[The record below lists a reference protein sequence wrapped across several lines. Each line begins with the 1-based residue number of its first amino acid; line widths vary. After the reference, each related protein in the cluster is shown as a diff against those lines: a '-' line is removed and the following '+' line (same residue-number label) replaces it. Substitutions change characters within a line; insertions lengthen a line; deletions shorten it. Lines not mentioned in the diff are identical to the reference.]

1 MEFLRKSKAF
11 FLLVLTF
18 FLWGSIYVAGK
29 LVSDIP
35 ASVVAALRC
44 FIACFPLLV
53 MARKHFGVKIDKDD
67 IKYFIAVGALGY
79 FLTVFM
85 VQLGISYT
93 GASMAALVNAT
104 TPIGITVL
112 AVFIL
117 NERITP
123 IKVICLVLAIAGTA
137 IITFGADTHGQ
148 LVGIAAVLVAVL
160 AFSVASCYM
169 RKLTAKYPSILVTA
183 YGMVISMV
191 FYVPVSIIT
200 VIREGGI
207 HFTGSDLLV
216 LLYLGFI
223 GSGLAQ
229 YTWTTVLGLLPAST
243 CSLFYPL
250 QPLFA
255 ALLGAVILHESFKPT
270 FFIGLILISFDVV
283 LSAFEAKSA
292 STNSVKKKLS

>member
-1 MEFLRKSKAF
+1 MDMEMLKKGKAF
-11 FLLVLTF
+11 FLLFLTF

-44 FIACFPLLV
+44 FIACFPLLM
-53 MARKHFGVKIDKDD
+53 MAKRHFAVKIDRED

-117 NERITP
+117 NEHITP
-123 IKVICLVLAIAGTA
+123 IKIMCLVLAIAGTV
-137 IITFGADTHGQ
+137 IITFGADTHGEM
-148 LVGIAAVLVAVL
+148 LGIAAVLVAVL
-160 AFSVASCYM
+160 AFSVASCFM
-169 RKLTAKYPSILVTA
+169 RKLTAKYPSIMVTA
-183 YGMVISMV
+183 YGMVISMA
-191 FYVPVSIIT
+191 FYIPSTIIT
-200 VIREGGI
+200 VAREGGI
-207 HFTGSDLLV
+207 RFSAKDVLV
-216 LLYLGFI
+216 ILYLGLV

-255 ALLGAVILHESFKPT
+255 AILGAIILHESFKPT
-270 FFIGLILISFDVV
+270 FFIGLVLISFDVV
-283 LSAFEAKSA
+283 LSAIEARA
-292 STNSVKKKLS
+292 YQKKES

>member
-1 MEFLRKSKAF
+1 MGILKSGKAY
-11 FLLVLTF
+11 LLLFLTF

-35 ASVVAALRC
+35 ASLVAAMRC
-44 FIACFPLLV
+44 LIACFPLLV
-53 MARKHFGVKIDKDD
+53 MARRHFSIKIDKED
-67 IKYFIAVGALGY
+67 IKYFVAVGALGY
-79 FLTVFM
+79 FLTVYM

-93 GASMAALVNAT
+93 GASMAALINAT

-117 NERITP
+117 NEKITP
-123 IKVICLVLAIAGTA
+123 IKVLCLVLAIAGTA
-137 IITFGADTHGQ
+137 VITFGTDTHGE
-148 LVGIAAVLVAVL
+148 LLGIAAVLVAVL
-160 AFSVASCYM
+160 SFSVASCFM

-183 YGMVISMV
+183 YGMVISLV
-191 FYVPVSIIT
+191 FYIPLSIVT
-200 VIREGGI
+200 LARTEGI
-207 HFTGSDLLV
+207 HVSGYDILV
-216 LLYLGFI
+216 LLYLGFA

-255 ALLGAVILHESFKPT
+255 ALLGALILHESFKPT
-270 FFIGLILISFDVV
+270 FFIGLVLISSDIV
-283 LSAFEAKSA
+283 LSAIEARSAPKS
-292 STNSVKKKLS
+292 